1 MNLKRLPVYIFAM
14 LLVTGVLRAAVS
26 FTVTSSWPAGLNGEI
41 TLTNEGANAVSGWT
55 LEFDFPG
62 TIKNLW
68 NGTITSH
75 KGKHYVVHDTGH
87 NAAIAAGAKVAFGFT
102 AEPASPAQ
110 PPSNFVFNGTP
121 TGGVTDG
128 AHGGVAPPPV
138 PPPVSNTDA
147 KGVLPPAPAGRPGY
161 LSTRGN
167 QLVDSGGKPVR
178 IAGINWFGFETN
190 NRILHG
196 LWTRGY
202 KSALDQIRQLGFN
215 TLRIPYSNAMLRDDA
230 VTNSINIAQNPE
242 LQGLTPLQ
250 CLDTVVAY
258 CGQIGLRVI
267 LDRHSA
273 RADGYMGEDVWFIPG
288 DAYYTEARW
297 IGDWVLLAT
306 RFAGNATV
314 IGADLFNEP
323 KRTATWGNSAPA
335 TDWNKAAERCGNAI
349 LAANPNWLVI
359 VEGIENFDGKGYW
372 WGGNLKGVATFPV
385 VLKVSNKLVYS
396 MHDYPASVYAQP
408 WFTAADYP
416 RNLGGVWDAHFGFI
430 FKRNTAPLLLG
441 EFGSKLQTPL
451 DRQWLDKLT
460 DYIDGDFDLNGANE
474 LAAGNKGISWT
485 FWSFNPNSGDTG
497 GILLDD
503 WMTVDQTKLNYLR
516 PSMAPLIGGGA
527 MRP

>member
-1 MNLKRLPVYIFAM
+1 MKRLPISIFAI
-14 LLVTGVLRAAVS
+14 LLATGAVHAAV
-26 FTVTSSWPAGLNGEI
+26 FFAVTNSWPAGLNGEI
-41 TLTNEGANAVSGWT
+41 TLTNEGAGAVTGWT

-68 NGTITSH
+68 NGTLTSH
-75 KGKHYVVHDTGH
+75 TGTHYVVHDAGH
-87 NAAIAAGAKVAFGFT
+87 NAAIAAGAKVVVGFT
-102 AEPASPAQ
+102 AEPASPAR
-110 PPSNFVFNGTP
+110 PPSNFVLNGAP
-121 TGGVTDG
+121 TGGVKGG
-128 AHGGVAPPPV
+128 AMPPPLPPPATNTTGKVVAPR
-138 PPPVSNTDA
+138 A
-147 KGVLPPAPAGRPGY
+147 AIGRAGY

-167 QLVDSGGKPVR
+167 QLVDCGGKPVR

-190 NRILHG
+190 NGILHG

-202 KSALDQIRQLGFN
+202 KSALDQIKQLGFN

-230 VTNSINIAQNPE
+230 ATNSINFPQNPD

-250 CLDTVVAY
+250 CLDKVVEY

-306 RFAGNATV
+306 RYAGNATV

-335 TDWNKAAERCGNAI
+335 TDWNKAAERCGNAV

-359 VEGIENFDGKGYW
+359 VEGIEKFDGKGYW
-372 WGGNLKGVATFPV
+372 WGGNLKGAATFPV
-385 VLKVSNKLVYS
+385 VLKGSNKLVYS

-408 WFTAADYP
+408 WFNAANYP
-416 RNLGGVWDAHFGFI
+416 RNLSGVWDEHFGYI
-430 FKRNTAPLLLG
+430 FKNNTAPLLLG
-441 EFGSKLQTPL
+441 EFGSKLQTPV

-460 DYIDGDFDLNGANE
+460 DYIDGDFDLNGTND
-474 LAAGNKGISWT
+474 LTAGNQGISWT

-497 GILLDD
+497 GILRDD
-503 WMTVDQTKLNYLR
+503 WTTVDQTKLGYLR
-516 PSMAPLIGGGA
+516 ASMAPLIGGGGI
-527 MRP
+527 RP